1 LNKQF
6 SDKIKSLTFVKKTT
20 RYFKENSLIGFGGI
34 PIYDVLEFFVSSIS
48 QGAIAVRASSV
59 AFNFFLGIFPAIIF
73 LFTLIPYIPI
83 DNFQAQ
89 LLLII
94 KDVTPDFA
102 YETISSTIIDI
113 ATNKRASLLSFGFV
127 SALYFSTKGI
137 NSLIAAFNATSLE
150 LQSRKWINQQLISV
164 FLMLMVVLF
173 LSTAVFLITI
183 TGPLL
188 DFLVQNGLMFK
199 DMVYYL
205 VIIAKWLV
213 VLALFLFIIST
224 IYYYAP
230 ASKANWKFLSAG
242 SILATFLSIA
252 ISVGFAF
259 YVSNF
264 GQYNKLYGSLGT
276 LIVILMWMYLNAFVI
291 ILGFE
296 LNVSIK
302 NAKFRKSLT
311 QLNTK

>member
-1 LNKQF
+1 
-6 SDKIKSLTFVKKTT
+6 
-20 RYFKENSLIGFGGI
+20 
-34 PIYDVLEFFVSSIS
+34 
-48 QGAIAVRASSV
+48 
-59 AFNFFLGIFPAIIF
+59 
-73 LFTLIPYIPI
+73 
-83 DNFQAQ
+83 
-89 LLLII
+89 
-94 KDVTPDFA
+94 
-102 YETISSTIIDI
+102 
-113 ATNKRASLLSFGFV
+113 
-127 SALYFSTKGI
+127 
-137 NSLIAAFNATSLE
+137 
-150 LQSRKWINQQLISV
+150 
-164 FLMLMVVLF
+164 MLMVVLF